1 MPTSRARPKPTDRYH
16 HGDLRAALLRE
27 ASRVLAA
34 GGPEALSL
42 RELARALGVSHNAP
56 YKHFENR
63 DALLAALATEGF
75 HELSAEAQKAAAK
88 AEPSEVMLARALA
101 YIRFA
106 LRRPA
111 VFKLMF
117 SRDVSGRAHAEL
129 AEAARSGFFALRQ
142 ALTGGGTDRAANDTA
157 LAAWAF
163 VHGIAHL
170 LIDGQIPEVLSA
182 GRSPE
187 QLAEAMMQAY
197 GLPATRKLTPT

>member
-1 MPTSRARPKPTDRYH
+1 MPTSRARPKPADRYH

-27 ASRVLAA
+27 AGRVLATS
-34 GGPEALSL
+34 GPEALSL

-56 YKHFENR
+56 YKHFATR

-75 HELSAEAQKAAAK
+75 RELAADGQEAARTALPD
-88 AEPSEVMLARALA
+88 EMMRARALA

-117 SRDVSGRAHAEL
+117 SRDISGRDHTEL
-129 AEAARSGFFALRQ
+129 GDSARSGFFALRQ
-142 ALTGGGTDRAANDTA
+142 AVAGDATDRAANDTT

-170 LIDGQIPEVLSA
+170 LIDGQIPEVLRA
-182 GRSPE
+182 GRPPE
-187 QLAEAMMQAY
+187 DLARDMVQAF
-197 GLPATRKLTPT
+197 GRPRRES

>member
-1 MPTSRARPKPTDRYH
+1 MPTSRARPKPADRYH

-27 ASRVLAA
+27 AGRVLAVS
-34 GGPEALSL
+34 GPEALSL

-56 YKHFENR
+56 YKHFANR
-63 DALLAALATEGF
+63 DALLAALAAEGF
-75 HELSAEAQKAAAK
+75 RELTDDGHAAARD
-88 AEPSEVMLARALA
+88 AQPGEAMRARALA

-129 AEAARSGFFALRQ
+129 ADAARAGFFALRQ
-142 ALTGGGTDRAANDTA
+142 ALTGGATDRAANDTA

-170 LIDGQIPEVLSA
+170 LIDGQIPEALSA

-187 QLAEAMMQAY
+187 ELAQHMMQAY
-197 GLPATRKLTPT
+197 GRPRRES

>member
-1 MPTSRARPKPTDRYH
+1 MPTSRARPKPADRYH

-27 ASRVLAA
+27 AGRVLATS
-34 GGPEALSL
+34 GPEALSL

-56 YKHFENR
+56 YKHFANR
-63 DALLAALATEGF
+63 DALLAALAADGF
-75 HELSAEAQKAAAK
+75 RELSAGSHEAAAN
-88 AEPSEVMLARALA
+88 APPSEMMLARALA
-101 YIRFA
+101 YIGFA

-129 AEAARSGFFALRQ
+129 GDAARASFFALRQ
-142 ALTGGGTDRAANDTA
+142 AVAGGTTDRVANDTA

-170 LIDGQIPEVLSA
+170 LIDGQIPEILRA
-182 GRSPE
+182 GRPPE
-187 QLAEAMMQAY
+187 ELAREMLRAY
-197 GLPATRKLTPT
+197 GRPRRES

>member
-1 MPTSRARPKPTDRYH
+1 MPTSRARSKPADRYH

-27 ASRVLAA
+27 AGRVLATS
-34 GGPEALSL
+34 GPEALSL

-56 YKHFENR
+56 YKHFATR

-75 HELSAEAQKAAAK
+75 RELTADGHEAAAN
-88 AEPSEVMLARALA
+88 APPDEVMRARALA

-111 VFKLMF
+111 IFKLMF
-117 SRDVSGRAHAEL
+117 SRDVSGRANAEL
-129 AEAARSGFFALRQ
+129 GDAARTGFFALRQ
-142 ALTGGGTDRAANDTA
+142 ALTGGGTDRAANDAA

-170 LIDGQIPEVLSA
+170 LIDSQIPEILIA
-182 GRSPE
+182 GRPPE
-187 QLAEAMMQAY
+187 ELARDMMRAFSR
-197 GLPATRKLTPT
+197 PRRES

>member
-1 MPTSRARPKPTDRYH
+1 MPTSRTRPKPADRYH

-27 ASRVLAA
+27 AGSTLATS
-34 GGPEALSL
+34 GPEALSL

-56 YKHFENR
+56 YKHFANR

-75 HELSAEAQKAAAK
+75 RELTADGQEAARTAP
-88 AEPSEVMLARALA
+88 EGEMMRARALA

-117 SRDVSGRAHAEL
+117 SRDVSGRAHTEL
-129 AEAARSGFFALRQ
+129 GEAARAGFFALRQ
-142 ALTGGGTDRAANDTA
+142 AVAGGATDRTANDTA

-170 LIDGQIPEVLSA
+170 LIDRQIPETLSA
-182 GRSPE
+182 GRPPE
-187 QLAEAMMQAY
+187 EMAREMMQAF
-197 GLPATRKLTPT
+197 GRPRRES

>member
-1 MPTSRARPKPTDRYH
+1 MTTSRARPKPADRYH

-27 ASRVLAA
+27 AGRVLATS
-34 GGPEALSL
+34 GPEALSL

-56 YKHFENR
+56 YKHFATR
-63 DALLAALATEGF
+63 DALLAALAAEGF
-75 HELSAEAQKAAAK
+75 RELTADGQEAARTAPPG
-88 AEPSEVMLARALA
+88 EIMRARALA

-129 AEAARSGFFALRQ
+129 GDAARAGFFALRH
-142 ALTGGGTDRAANDTA
+142 AVAGGATDRVANDTA

-170 LIDGQIPEVLSA
+170 LIDGQIPEQLSA
-182 GRSPE
+182 GRPPE
-187 QLAEAMMQAY
+187 ELALEMMRAY
-197 GLPATRKLTPT
+197 GRPRRES

>member
-1 MPTSRARPKPTDRYH
+1 MPTSRARAKPADRYH
-16 HGDLRAALLRE
+16 HGDLHAALLRE
-27 ASRVLAA
+27 AARVLASA
-34 GGPEALSL
+34 GPEALSL

-56 YKHFENR
+56 YKHFANR

-75 HELSAEAQKAAAK
+75 RELTADGQEAAAN
-88 AEPSEVMLARALA
+88 APPGETMRARALA

-129 AEAARSGFFALRQ
+129 SEAARTGFFALRE
-142 ALTGGGTDRAANDTA
+142 AVAGGATDRGANDTA

-170 LIDGQIPEVLSA
+170 LVDRQIPDVLAA
-182 GRSPE
+182 GRAPE
-187 QLAEAMMQAY
+187 ELARAMMEAF
-197 GLPATRKLTPT
+197 GRPRRAG

>member
-1 MPTSRARPKPTDRYH
+1 MPTLRARPKPADRYH
-16 HGDLRAALLRE
+16 HGDLRAALMRE
-27 ASRVLAA
+27 AGRVLASA
-34 GGPEALSL
+34 GPEALSL

-56 YKHFENR
+56 YKHFANR
-63 DALLAALATEGF
+63 DALLAALAAEGYR
-75 HELSAEAQKAAAK
+75 ELTAEGQQAARDAP
-88 AEPSEVMLARALA
+88 AGETMRARAMA

-117 SRDVSGRAHAEL
+117 SRDIRASGHAEVS
-129 AEAARSGFFALRQ
+129 EAARTGFFALRQ
-142 ALTGGGTDRAANDTA
+142 AVAGGATDRAANDTA

-170 LIDGQIPEVLSA
+170 LIDKQIPESLTA

-187 QLAEAMMQAY
+187 EVAHAMMQAF
-197 GLPATRKLTPT
+197 GRPRRES

>member
-1 MPTSRARPKPTDRYH
+1 MPTSRGRPKTADRYH

-27 ASRVLAA
+27 AGRVLATS
-34 GGPEALSL
+34 GPEALSL

-63 DALLAALATEGF
+63 DALLAALAAEGF
-75 HELSAEAQKAAAK
+75 RELTADGQEAAGNAPPG
-88 AEPSEVMLARALA
+88 EMMRSRALA

-117 SRDVSGRAHAEL
+117 SRDVSSRTHAEL
-129 AEAARSGFFALRQ
+129 SEAARNGFFVLRQ
-142 ALTGGGTDRAANDTA
+142 ALSGGASDRLANDTA

-170 LIDGQIPEVLSA
+170 LIDRQIPESLSA
-182 GRSPE
+182 GRAPE
-187 QLAEAMMQAY
+187 ELAREMMQAFSR
-197 GLPATRKLTPT
+197 PRREN

>member
-1 MPTSRARPKPTDRYH
+1 MPTLRARPKPVDRYH

-27 ASRVLAA
+27 ADRVLATS
-34 GGPEALSL
+34 GPEALSL

-56 YKHFENR
+56 YKHFANR
-63 DALLAALATEGF
+63 DALLAALAAEGF
-75 HELSAEAQKAAAK
+75 RELSAESQEAAAT
-88 AEPSEVMLARALA
+88 APSGEMMLARAVA
-101 YIRFA
+101 YIGFA

-117 SRDVSGRAHAEL
+117 SHDVSGSAHAEL
-129 AEAARSGFFALRQ
+129 GDAARASFFALRQ
-142 ALTGGGTDRAANDTA
+142 AVAGGGADRTANDTA

-170 LIDGQIPEVLSA
+170 LIDGQIPEILRA

-187 QLAEAMMQAY
+187 ELARDMVRAY
-197 GLPATRKLTPT
+197 GRPRRES

>member
-1 MPTSRARPKPTDRYH
+1 MPTSHARPKPADRYH

-27 ASRVLAA
+27 AGRMLATS
-34 GGPEALSL
+34 GPEALSL

-56 YKHFENR
+56 YKHFATR
-63 DALLAALATEGF
+63 DALLAALAAEGF
-75 HELSAEAQKAAAK
+75 RELTADGQEAAHTAP
-88 AEPSEVMLARALA
+88 PSEMMRARALA

-117 SRDVSGRAHAEL
+117 SRDVSGRANAEL
-129 AEAARSGFFALRQ
+129 GDAARAGFFALRH
-142 ALTGGGTDRAANDTA
+142 AVAGGASDRAANDAA

-170 LIDGQIPEVLSA
+170 LIDGQIPEVLGA
-182 GRSPE
+182 GRPPE
-187 QLAEAMMQAY
+187 EVARNMLEAF
-197 GLPATRKLTPT
+197 GRSRRES

>member
-1 MPTSRARPKPTDRYH
+1 MPTSRTRPKPVDRYH

-27 ASRVLAA
+27 AGHVLATA
-34 GGPEALSL
+34 GPEALSL

-56 YKHFENR
+56 YKHFATR

-75 HELSAEAQKAAAK
+75 RELTADGHEAAAN
-88 AEPSEVMLARALA
+88 APPDEVMRARAMA

-129 AEAARSGFFALRQ
+129 GGAARAGFFALRH
-142 ALTGGGTDRAANDTA
+142 AVASGATDRTANDAA

-170 LIDGQIPEVLSA
+170 LIDKQIPEVLGA
-182 GRSPE
+182 GRPPE
-187 QLAEAMMQAY
+187 ELARDMVRAFVRPR
-197 GLPATRKLTPT
+197 GGS

>member
-1 MPTSRARPKPTDRYH
+1 MPTSRARPKPADRYH

-27 ASRVLAA
+27 AGRVLASA
-34 GGPEALSL
+34 GPEALSL
-42 RELARALGVSHNAP
+42 RELARALSVSHNAP
-56 YKHFENR
+56 YKHFANR
-63 DALLAALATEGF
+63 DALLAALAAEGF
-75 HELSAEAQKAAAK
+75 RELTAEGHEAAGNVPPD
-88 AEPSEVMLARALA
+88 EMMRARAMA

-106 LRRPA
+106 LRKPA

-129 AEAARSGFFALRQ
+129 GDAARTGFFALRQ
-142 ALTGGGTDRAANDTA
+142 AVAGGATDRAANDTA

-170 LIDGQIPEVLSA
+170 LIDKQIPETLTA

-187 QLAEAMMQAY
+187 EVARAMMQAF
-197 GLPATRKLTPT
+197 GRPRRES

>member
-1 MPTSRARPKPTDRYH
+1 MPTSRARAKPADRYH

-27 ASRVLAA
+27 AGRVLASA
-34 GGPEALSL
+34 GPEALSL

-56 YKHFENR
+56 YKHFANR

-75 HELSAEAQKAAAK
+75 RELTADGQEAAAN
-88 AEPSEVMLARALA
+88 AAPGETRRARALA

-106 LRRPA
+106 LHRPA

-129 AEAARSGFFALRQ
+129 GEAARTGFFALRQ
-142 ALTGGGTDRAANDTA
+142 AVAGDATDRAANDTA

-170 LIDGQIPEVLSA
+170 LVDRQIPEALGA
-182 GRSPE
+182 GRDPE
-187 QLAEAMMQAY
+187 ELARALMEAFGRPRRA
-197 GLPATRKLTPT
+197 G

>member
-1 MPTSRARPKPTDRYH
+1 MPTLRTRPKPADRYH

-27 ASRVLAA
+27 ADRVLASA
-34 GGPEALSL
+34 GPQALSL

-56 YKHFENR
+56 YKHFPSR

-75 HELSAEAQKAAAK
+75 RELGADGQEAAAK
-88 AEPSEVMLARALA
+88 AAPGEVMRARALA

-142 ALTGGGTDRAANDTA
+142 ALTGGGSDRLANDAA
-157 LAAWAF
+157 LGAWAF

-187 QLAEAMMQAY
+187 EVAEAMMRAF
-197 GLPATRKLTPT
+197 GRSRRES